1 MTYAQPRKMQ
11 NDKGIA
17 ELFAGLQVPYPATSV
32 HIGRRVG
39 RLPELI
45 EFHNN
50 TVRELEQVLVRYL
63 KGGKLGKKRP
73 TIRIGG
79 FMGLG
84 GETKDAIEWYTRKLA
99 RTEIGVKELREKSE
113 VDTVEN
119 YGFASMAAVPYAHIV
134 AQRLAGKHPK
144 GTTITLAPNPR
155 DIVGIP
161 ESRLSELC
169 AYHSLRFGRT

>member
-1 MTYAQPRKMQ
+1 MQ
-11 NDKGIA
+11 NDQGIA

-39 RLPELI
+39 QLPELI
-45 EFHNN
+45 EYHNN
-50 TVRELEQVLVRYL
+50 TVREFEQVLVRYL
-63 KGGKLGKKRP
+63 KGGRPGKNRP

-79 FMGLG
+79 FMGFG
-84 GETKDAIEWYTRKLA
+84 GETKDAIDWYTRKLA
-99 RTEIGVKELREKSE
+99 RTEAAVKEWREKSE
-113 VDTVEN
+113 MNKVEN

-161 ESRLSELC
+161 ESRFSEPC
-169 AYHSLRFGRT
+169 AYASLRYGRI